1 MAGRA
6 VQTWGCYCYLECFT
20 HVLQSSNFELRTCV
34 VCGFP
39 SFPVVQ
45 DLLKANGRREVSAN
59 QRSQS
64 LTPVTMLIAKTCQNQ
79 FHNFMP
85 KPSVACALVM
95 RVMDQKTNLPCNRT
109 VRKVRKHQEVSSS
122 LAAHAVCQRQCS
134 KKTRTLIKSVSA
146 WCWSYTIIPYVCW
159 CLLCVCAFWDVVSL

>member
-1 MAGRA
+1 MSTSELHLHKQQWQVERYKHEGATA
-6 VQTWGCYCYLECFT
+6 TWNASPIFYNLQTSNMRSLRLPIFSCF
-20 HVLQSSNFELRTCV
+20 
-34 VCGFP
+34 
-39 SFPVVQ
+39 VQ

-85 KPSVACALVM
+85 RPSVACALVM
-95 RVMDQKTNLPCNRT
+95 RVMDQKTNPPCNRT

-122 LAAHAVCQRQCS
+122 LAARAVCQRQ
-134 KKTRTLIKSVSA
+134 
-146 WCWSYTIIPYVCW
+146 
-159 CLLCVCAFWDVVSL
+159 

>member
-1 MAGRA
+1 MRVLLLLGMLHPSSTIFKL
-6 VQTWGCYCYLECFT
+6 QTLNMRSLRLPIFSCF
-20 HVLQSSNFELRTCV
+20 
-34 VCGFP
+34 
-39 SFPVVQ
+39 VQ

-85 KPSVACALVM
+85 RPSVACALVM

-134 KKTRTLIKSVSA
+134 KKTRSLIKSVSA
-146 WCWSYTIIPYVCW
+146 
-159 CLLCVCAFWDVVSL
+159 